1 MSTPPV
7 STHVWTKLHMGGDSE
22 GPGTVHALPLG
33 SLPRVSSRRP
43 SEIEPWPE
51 PFDPAAELDWAD
63 PDISRRLL
71 HEHLDQSHDG
81 ASRRERVVDDHVRRL
96 LRLLPSAPAHLLD
109 AACGPGLYSV
119 RLAGAG
125 HRVTAIDVGPA
136 VIRHARRLARG
147 AGVADLVDAR
157 VADLRGLSEAGRF
170 DGALLIYHVLEAF
183 PRRQQTGIV
192 RRLATS
198 LRDDAPLIVEMRLR
212 PDQPHGRISTWDV
225 VESSLLS
232 DRRHLL
238 LVETVHDRRRNTFVL
253 RETAVFDDGTTA
265 VQQTSSALSGLDEI
279 APRFAAAG
287 LRVEAIYDGWS
298 RFRASPL
305 SETVLVVARR
315 DRR

>member
-22 GPGTVHALPLG
+22 GPATVRALPLG

>member
-1 MSTPPV
+1 V
-7 STHVWTKLHMGGDSE
+7 
-22 GPGTVHALPLG
+22 
-33 SLPRVSSRRP
+33 RSRRP

-51 PFDPAAELDWAD
+51 PFDPAAELDWAN

-71 HEHLDQSHDG
+71 REHLDQSHDG

>member
-1 MSTPPV
+1 
-7 STHVWTKLHMGGDSE
+7 
-22 GPGTVHALPLG
+22 
-33 SLPRVSSRRP
+33 VSSRRP

-212 PDQPHGRISTWDV
+212 PDHPHGRISTWDV

>member
-1 MSTPPV
+1 
-7 STHVWTKLHMGGDSE
+7 
-22 GPGTVHALPLG
+22 
-33 SLPRVSSRRP
+33 VSSRRP

>member
-1 MSTPPV
+1 
-7 STHVWTKLHMGGDSE
+7 
-22 GPGTVHALPLG
+22 
-33 SLPRVSSRRP
+33 VSSRRP

-212 PDQPHGRISTWDV
+212 PDHPHGRISTWDV

-265 VQQTSSALSGLDEI
+265 VQQTSSALT
-279 APRFAAAG
+279 RFDAIPPLFARAG
-287 LRVEAIYDGWS
+287 LSIDAVYDGWS
-298 RFRASPL
+298 RFRANAL
-305 SETVLVVARR
+305 SDTVLVVARR
-315 DRR
+315 R

>member
-1 MSTPPV
+1 M
-7 STHVWTKLHMGGDSE
+7 
-22 GPGTVHALPLG
+22 
-33 SLPRVSSRRP
+33 SSRRP

>member
-7 STHVWTKLHMGGDSE
+7 STHVWTKLHMGGDSG
-22 GPGTVHALPLG
+22 GPGTVRALPLG